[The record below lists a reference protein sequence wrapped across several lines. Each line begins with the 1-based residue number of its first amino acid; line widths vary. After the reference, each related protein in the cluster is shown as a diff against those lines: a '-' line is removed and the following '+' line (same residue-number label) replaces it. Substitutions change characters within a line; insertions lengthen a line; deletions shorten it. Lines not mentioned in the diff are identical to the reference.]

1 MAHKS
6 FLPPFGKI
14 FLTSL
19 LLSILGLGGIAFIL
33 ISMEPTLW
41 PRWLFYFFLNM
52 AGTGIMLPTAYLLQ
66 RRLAKQY
73 VPARVL
79 IREGLLFG
87 IFLDLLAWLQIGR
100 IASNL
105 VIVLLAGGLILLEV
119 FLRMAEK
126 ATFRADE
133 YADE

>member
-1 MAHKS
+1 VC
-6 FLPPFGKI
+6 
-14 FLTSL
+14 
-19 LLSILGLGGIAFIL
+19 GLGWFGFFFITL
-33 ISMEPTLW
+33 EPTLL
-41 PRWLFYFFLNM
+41 PLWLFYFFLTM
-52 AGTGIMLPTAYLLQ
+52 AGTGMALPAAYIVQ
-66 RRLAKQY
+66 RRMAKQY

-87 IFLDLLAWLQIGR
+87 VYLDLLAWLQIGR
-100 IASNL
+100 IATNL
-105 VIVLLAGGLILLEV
+105 VVFLLAGGMILLEY

>member
-6 FLPPFGKI
+6 YLPPFGKI
-14 FLTSL
+14 FITSL
-19 LLSILGLGGIAFIL
+19 LLSIMGLGGLAFIFIAL
-33 ISMEPTLW
+33 EPTLW
-41 PRWLFYFFLNM
+41 PRWMFYLFLTM
-52 AGTGIMLPTAYLLQ
+52 AGTGLALPAAYIIQ

-79 IREGLLFG
+79 IREGLFFG
-87 IFLDLLAWLQIGR
+87 IYLDLLAWLQIGR
-100 IASNL
+100 ITSNL
-105 VIVLLAGGLILLEV
+105 VIFFLAGGMILLEV

-133 YADE
+133 FSDE

>member
-1 MAHKS
+1 M
-6 FLPPFGKI
+6 G
-14 FLTSL
+14 
-19 LLSILGLGGIAFIL
+19 LSGLVFIL
-33 ISMEPTLW
+33 ITLEPTLW
-41 PRWLFYFFLNM
+41 PRWLFYFFLTM
-52 AGTGIMLPTAYLLQ
+52 AGTGIALPVAFILQ

-87 IFLDLLAWLQIGR
+87 IYLDLLAWLQIGR
-100 IASNL
+100 IATNL
-105 VIVLLAGGLILLEV
+105 VVFLLAGGMILLEY

-133 YADE
+133 YSDE